1 MLSLQAESYVY
12 GTMNI
17 SSQYYEHMFTVPGT
31 HVYSTMNRKKEG
43 REEDLPREK
52 GKLFSKNNNKNYHKK
67 EYYGKL
73 LSAKAAGRHEGRRE
87 GGISQDADLHAARL

>member
-17 SSQYYEHMFTVPGT
+17 SSRYYEHMFTVLGT
-31 HVYSTMNRKKEG
+31 YVYGTMNRKKEG

-52 GKLFSKNNNKNYHKK
+52 GRLFSKNNNK
-67 EYYGKL
+67 KL
-73 LSAKAAGRHEGRRE
+73 S
-87 GGISQDADLHAARL
+87 